1 MLSSDQEKMN
11 KIKLIVVVGALFVAS
26 NALAAPMCTIGSLQ
40 SFIDLGA
47 CQIEDKI
54 FSEFFYSTSPN
65 GTPPTAADVTVTPIT
80 TAYNPGVV
88 FQAPW
93 SAIFGQSFDFS
104 ITFNVTVIPGGNLIE
119 DASLGVGG
127 VLALNPG
134 TSVAI
139 IENICAGSTAT
150 GCVGGTGYT
159 LFDVTSPTV
168 SALGDHVIFAPVDKL
183 RVEKDLRL
191 TSGPTGFAEL
201 SILTQ
206 QFSSTNPAPE
216 PASQALIGLGLIAA
230 AAIFRAARY

>member
-1 MLSSDQEKMN
+1 MRRLPQCALS
-11 KIKLIVVVGALFVAS
+11 GLFKAIS
-26 NALAAPMCTIGSLQ
+26 T
-40 SFIDLGA
+40 LGA

-54 FSEFFYSTSPN
+54 FSDFFYSTSPN
-65 GTPPTAADVTVTPIT
+65 GTPPSAAAVTVTPIT
-80 TAYNPGVV
+80 TAYNPGVI

-127 VLALNPG
+127 VLALDAG

-159 LFDVTSPTV
+159 LFDVTTPT
-168 SALGDHVIFAPVDKL
+168 
-183 RVEKDLRL
+183 
-191 TSGPTGFAEL
+191 
-201 SILTQ
+201 
-206 QFSSTNPAPE
+206 FSS
-216 PASQALIGLGLIAA
+216 L
-230 AAIFRAARY
+230 R

>member
-1 MLSSDQEKMN
+1 MN
-11 KIKLIVVVGALFVAS
+11 RINLIAVAGVLFVAS
-26 NALAAPMCTIGSLQ
+26 NASAAPVCTTGSLQ
-40 SFIDLGA
+40 SYIDLGA

-54 FSEFFYSTSPN
+54 FSDFFYSTSPN
-65 GTPPTAADVTVTPIT
+65 GTPPSAAAVTVSPIT
-80 TAYNPGVV
+80 TAYNPGVI

-104 ITFNVTVIPGGNLIE
+104 ITFNVTVMAGGNLIE

-127 VLALNPG
+127 VLALDAG
-134 TSVAI
+134 TSVAV

-159 LFDVTSPTV
+159 LFDVTTPTL
-168 SALGDHVIFAPVDKL
+168 SSLGDHVSFAPVDRL

-206 QFSSTNPAPE
+206 QFSSANPAPE
-216 PASQALIGLGLIAA
+216 PASQAMIGLGLLAA
-230 AAIFRAARY
+230 AGIFRRRQRRG